1 MNYIFHEDGAHGW
14 MQVPLSEI
22 EGEEYSSYSYTD
34 DTWGYLEEDCDLPK
48 FLAEH
53 VLFDT
58 EQVDTMHHDY
68 PCFIRDL
75 PRLESAR

>member
-48 FLAEH
+48 FLAKH
-53 VLFDT
+53 RTDGPVIT
-58 EQVDTMHHDY
+58 QYHDY